1 MKSLSIVTLM
11 SIGLIV
17 ALSSFTSNTG
27 SPVNANKPKVE
38 ASTVTTPSTLDIDV
52 NAFMASLGLATQ
64 VDEKQLEA
72 QYPSV
77 SVAVNTGSN
86 VEIKFANPTAQ
97 EYRLDI
103 YDIDGNILVTYV
115 DIYGDTVKIDER
127 FVGAFGSYLYKLSGE
142 GNTYAGKFS
151 AQLP

>member
-1 MKSLSIVTLM
+1 MKSLSIITLL
-11 SIGLIV
+11 SLGLIV

-38 ASTVTTPSTLDIDV
+38 SANGTATSTLDIDV

-64 VDEKQLEA
+64 VDEKELEA

-77 SVAVNTGSN
+77 SVAFNTGSN

>member
-1 MKSLSIVTLM
+1 MKSLSIVTFL
-11 SIGLIV
+11 SIALIIS
-17 ALSSFTSNTG
+17 LSSFTSNTG
-27 SPVNANKPKVE
+27 RPANANKPKVE
-38 ASTVTTPSTLDIDV
+38 AANVTTPATLDIDV
-52 NAFMASLGLATQ
+52 NAFMASLGFATQ

-86 VEIKFANPTAQ
+86 VEIKFADPTAQ

-103 YDIDGNILVTYV
+103 YDINGNILVTYI